1 MAALTAAGLAIAPL
15 PKALGGLGAGTEP
28 DGAGTIFEL
37 LRLLGQG
44 NMAVARLFEAHVNVV
59 RLVIRF
65 GTAAQARHLA
75 ERCRESALHGL
86 WVTDAPGAP
95 LRLANGRLTG
105 TKSPCSGAGHTRHAL
120 VTVHDGE
127 AIRMAVIT
135 LSGAEPVTP
144 LGPRLLGMRASA
156 NGSTTW
162 DNAALPP
169 DALIG
174 GDGDY
179 LREPDFSTG
188 AWRTMAATLGG
199 MEALLAATRDQLRA
213 RHHDAFP
220 LQQARFGDMLIAV
233 ESARLWTWE
242 AARRAETGTDPAA
255 DHVAYVNLARI
266 AVESACLDL
275 IRDTQRALGLAALM
289 HPNPVERLIR
299 DLMTYLRQPAPDLAL
314 TEAAQHALGP

>member
-1 MAALTAAGLAIAPL
+1 MAALTAAGLATAPL
-15 PKALGGLGAGTEP
+15 PKALGGAGAGTEP
-28 DGAGTIFEL
+28 DGTGTIFEL

-75 ERCRESALHGL
+75 ERCQKGVLHGL

-95 LRLANGRLTG
+95 LRLANGRITG

-162 DNAALPP
+162 DDAALPP

-242 AARRAETGTDPAA
+242 AARRAETGTDPAP
-255 DHVAYVNLARI
+255 DQVAYVNLARI

-275 IRDTQRALGLAALM
+275 IRDTQRALGLAALVQ
-289 HPNPVERLIR
+289 PNPVERLIR

-314 TEAAQHALGP
+314 TEAAQHALRP